1 LKTSSNTIQDRWVNN
16 TSYHI
21 YFRACDLVQAV
32 HNAPRPF
39 GLDKQT
45 LIKICFLSLCKSLEG
60 FDYNIT
66 VIGDRLSDEMIAFFR
81 RYTSDVILGEYGNDA
96 SLRECLGRAY
106 RLPDE
111 TWVYLCEDDYL
122 HSPEAFIWIDDLII
136 NRKMYLQD
144 KALLRQARYL
154 RVDLAGKP
162 LVIHPPDYPDRY
174 KRKYMQFALVFL
186 STYCHWRQ
194 VSNTTFTF
202 MAQAKTFRAYR
213 KILDKSTHGA
223 ADGYLSRN
231 MYARTTF
238 RGRALCLSPIPGVS
252 THMHDGVMTPLVNWD
267 EVYQSYREQLG
278 GL

>member
-1 LKTSSNTIQDRWVNN
+1 
-16 TSYHI
+16 
-21 YFRACDLVQAV
+21 
-32 HNAPRPF
+32 
-39 GLDKQT
+39 
-45 LIKICFLSLCKSLEG
+45 
-60 FDYNIT
+60 
-66 VIGDRLSDEMIAFFR
+66 MIAFFR

-174 KRKYMQFALVFL
+174 KA
-186 STYCHWRQ
+186 
-194 VSNTTFTF
+194 
-202 MAQAKTFRAYR
+202 
-213 KILDKSTHGA
+213 
-223 ADGYLSRN
+223 
-231 MYARTTF
+231 
-238 RGRALCLSPIPGVS
+238 
-252 THMHDGVMTPLVNWD
+252 
-267 EVYQSYREQLG
+267 
-278 GL
+278 